1 MLNLISHQPDID
13 TTYLYVKDPYKL
25 KYQLLISER
34 GSTGLKHFNNSE
46 AFIEYSND
54 MNNIFKKFEKY
65 NPNEKQK
72 ILTIIDD
79 LIADMLSNKNT

>member
-25 KYQLLISER
+25 EYQLLISER
-34 GSTGLKHFNNSE
+34 GGTGLKHFNNSE

-54 MNNIFKKFEKY
+54 VNNIFKKFEKY
-65 NPNEKQK
+65 NPNKKRK
-72 ILTIIDD
+72 ILIIIDD

>member
-54 MNNIFKKFEKY
+54 MNNIFKTLKNTIQIKNEKY
-65 NPNEKQK
+65 
-72 ILTIIDD
+72 
-79 LIADMLSNKNT
+79 